1 MRKSTISKAIFF
13 VVAITFLVVWNVGCY
28 HVIAQRGIDFITP
41 ASNSTPGNADLDTN
55 VVGVIDPPL
64 GNATKPGIGAM
75 FSLMALVL
83 PTEIALV
90 FIAEI
95 LLGTSMGLDPKKKSL
110 TRLGIMLGSA
120 GAISVISGI
129 VHYLLVYPAIHDLP
143 IHTKTYLEPGTGVE
157 VEGVFIPEVWLP
169 QYGDAATFNSL
180 GLDIF
185 FLILAAIIIIGI
197 HYPAYRYIQGMN
209 NTTSIVSLALPL
221 IAYPI
226 VWAMLVNQVTVKA
239 FYETTGT
246 VWTMTA
252 LISGGLVL
260 FFTILLIWKLTLMG
274 TAPKEEKNP
283 TEPQTELMP

>member
-28 HVIAQRGIDFITP
+28 HVIAHRGIDFITP
-41 ASNSTPGNADLDTN
+41 ASNSTPGNANLDTN

-95 LLGTSMGLDPKKKSL
+95 LLGTAMGLDPKKKSL

-143 IHTKTYLEPGTGVE
+143 IHTKTYLELGTGVE
-157 VEGVFIPEVWLP
+157 
-169 QYGDAATFNSL
+169 
-180 GLDIF
+180 
-185 FLILAAIIIIGI
+185 
-197 HYPAYRYIQGMN
+197 
-209 NTTSIVSLALPL
+209 
-221 IAYPI
+221 
-226 VWAMLVNQVTVKA
+226 
-239 FYETTGT
+239 
-246 VWTMTA
+246 
-252 LISGGLVL
+252 
-260 FFTILLIWKLTLMG
+260 
-274 TAPKEEKNP
+274 
-283 TEPQTELMP
+283 